1 MKKVALASIPLLLIL
16 ALVIAGCGK
25 QPGGTGSNTGGGTGP
40 ADTIGMDAQN
50 FTTGS
55 GTQTTLTVKAGTP
68 VHFDDSITGGGY
80 HIICIGKQP
89 TCDASGDGPAE
100 LYGKGVTFQNG
111 DKKDFTFTK
120 AGTYNIICTVH
131 SNMVLTLTV
140 Q

>member
-16 ALVIAGCGK
+16 AFVFTGCGK
-25 QPGGTGSNTGGGTGP
+25 PIGGPTGATGP
-40 ADTIGMDAQN
+40 ADTIGMDSQN
-50 FTTGS
+50 FSLGS
-55 GTQTTLTVKAGTP
+55 GTQTALTVKAGTP

-80 HIICIGKQP
+80 HVICVGKQP
-89 TCDASGDGPAE
+89 SCDASGDGPAE
-100 LYGKGVTFQNG
+100 LYGKGTVFQNG

-131 SNMVLTLTV
+131 GNMVLTLTV

>member
-1 MKKVALASIPLLLIL
+1 MKRIALASIPLILLL
-16 ALVIAGCGK
+16 ALVVAGCGK
-25 QPGGTGSNTGGGTGP
+25 QPGGSTGGGGTGP

-50 FTTGS
+50 FSLGS
-55 GTQTTLTVKAGTP
+55 GTQTALTVKAGTP

-89 TCDASGDGPAE
+89 SCDPSGDGPAE
-100 LYGKGVTFQNG
+100 LYGKGVTFNNG

-120 AGTYNIICTVH
+120 PGTYTIICTVH
-131 SNMVLTLTV
+131 SNMTLTLTV